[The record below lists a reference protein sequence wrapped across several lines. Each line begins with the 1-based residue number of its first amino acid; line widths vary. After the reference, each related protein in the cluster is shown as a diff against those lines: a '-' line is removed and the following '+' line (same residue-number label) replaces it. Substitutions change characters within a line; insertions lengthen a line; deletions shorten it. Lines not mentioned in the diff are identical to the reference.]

1 MASRARWNGFTG
13 RIWPAGRS
21 LETPGLMNRAVFLLV
36 FCFSCFDLKNKS
48 VYWTTVFSV
57 YMEIAF
63 ALSDEKGTL
72 DVYVS

>member
-1 MASRARWNGFTG
+1 
-13 RIWPAGRS
+13 
-21 LETPGLMNRAVFLLV
+21 MNRAVFLLV

-48 VYWTTVFSV
+48 VYWTTLFSV

-63 ALSDEKGTL
+63 ALSDEKGKL